1 MNKRIYFVRHGESTA
16 NQSGIFQGFDSLLT
30 DKGINQGHL
39 VGKRLSKLKID
50 NLISSTAPRAIQTA
64 KIISE
69 YIDVKNVIESN
80 LLIERKNPSF
90 FLGRDKKDPELIK
103 DINLII
109 ENIDNPNWHLSDEEN
124 MFDLKHRAEQAL
136 DFLINQEGEN
146 LVVVTHGWFLRV
158 LIAQMCFGD
167 NVSGK
172 QLFDLFK
179 TLRTYNTGIT
189 VVDHDSSFD
198 YQPPWA
204 LISWNDVA
212 HITNL

>member
-16 NQSGIFQGFDSLLT
+16 NQSGIFQGFDSSLT
-30 DKGINQGHL
+30 DKGINQSHL

-50 NLISSTAPRAIQTA
+50 NLISSTSPRAIQTA
-64 KIISE
+64 NIISE
-69 YIDVKNVIESN
+69 YIGTKNLIESN

-158 LIAQMCFGD
+158 LIAEMCFGG
-167 NVSGK
+167 NISGR
-172 QLFDLFK
+172 QLSSLFK

-189 VVDHDSSFD
+189 VVDYDSSFD

-204 LISWNDVA
+204 LISWNDSA
-212 HITNL
+212 HLTDL